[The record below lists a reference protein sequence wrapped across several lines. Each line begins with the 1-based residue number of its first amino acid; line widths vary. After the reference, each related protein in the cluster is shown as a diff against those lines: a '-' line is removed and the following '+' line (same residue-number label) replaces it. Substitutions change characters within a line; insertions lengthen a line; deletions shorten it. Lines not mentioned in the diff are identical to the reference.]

1 MYNIIVAFDNNRGIG
16 KNNTIPWHFSED
28 LKYFSKITKGTNN
41 DNNAIIMGKNTWNSL
56 TRPLLGRDNLILSTT
71 LDITKNSPKN
81 NYIKTFRTLEEL
93 NLFCIAQKYTNV
105 WIIGGGQLYHDFLN
119 NNIDNIDNIDNI
131 YATIINNNYDCD
143 VFFPKLD
150 ESKWKIIKRDDKIE
164 NNINLSYIIYEKTTS
179 N

>member
-16 KNNTIPWHFSED
+16 KNNTIPWYFSED

-41 DNNAIIMGKNTWNSL
+41 NNAIIMGKNTWTSL
-56 TRPLLGRDNLILSTT
+56 TKPLLKRDNLILSTT
-71 LDITKNSPKN
+71 LDITNNSPKN

-93 NLFCIAQKYTNV
+93 ELFCINQNYTNV
-105 WIIGGGQLYHDFLN
+105 WIIGGGQIYNDFLN
-119 NNIDNIDNIDNI
+119 NNIDKINKI
-131 YATIINNNYDCD
+131 YATIINNDYNCD

-150 ESKWKIIKRDDKIE
+150 ALQWKIIKREDKIE
-164 NNINLSYIIYEKTTS
+164 NNTMISYIIYEKIIK